1 MGWLNLRRLTYFRA
15 IIEAGSLSE
24 AARRLS
30 VPQPALSYHL
40 RELEADFG
48 GPLVIRGRNGVEPT
62 EGGQLLFD
70 HATII
75 LAQVERAE
83 MELAGLRRR
92 GAADPR
98 VMRISALP
106 SLATKLTPHLLKL
119 TAETLPLS
127 GLFVIETVTREAR
140 EMLRQ
145 HEIDFAIVIADEKV
159 PESQWLAAESLL
171 MCFAAGDGDATAGP
185 ITFAEALDAP
195 LMLPAKGRPVRNLVE
210 TLAGQVGK
218 KPIVIHEIDGPN
230 PRKQATIAGLGKT
243 FLPWISISEEVEKGL
258 IGYRE
263 VVDPPLLRHVAL
275 EWREDMD
282 PELAWAM
289 HGLLS
294 TLLTSMLR

>member
-1 MGWLNLRRLTYFRA
+1 M
-15 IIEAGSLSE
+15 SE

-48 GPLVIRGRNGVEPT
+48 APLLVRGRSGVTPT

-75 LAQVERAE
+75 LAQVQRAE
-83 MELAGLRRR
+83 AELAQLRRR
-92 GAADPR
+92 GAHDPR

-106 SLATKLTPHLLKL
+106 SLATALTPHLLKL
-119 TAETLPLS
+119 TADSLPLS
-127 GLFVIETVTREAR
+127 GLYVIETVTREAR

-145 HEIDFAIVIADEKV
+145 HETDFAIVIADEKT

-171 MCFAAGDGDATAGP
+171 MCFAPTPGNAGQTGP

-195 LMLPAKGRPVRNLVE
+195 LMLPSKGRPVRNLVE
-210 TLAGQVGK
+210 TLAQQIGK
-218 KPIVIHEIDGPN
+218 TPHVLHEIDGPN

-243 FLPWISISEEVEKGL
+243 FLPWIAITDEVDKGL
-258 IGYRE
+258 ISYRE
-263 VVDPPLLRHVAL
+263 VVDPPLYRHVAL

-282 PELAWAM
+282 PELAWAL
-289 HGLLS
+289 HGMLS
-294 TLLTSMLR
+294 TLLQSMLR